1 MSETIYICEKFNHF
15 AIERGLNLLQYI
27 KITMLTLLAKE
38 KRKMK
43 ISGASYFFENYA
55 KKLDIISRSGSRP
68 QFLESKVLH
77 YDEDRKNKL
86 NTSWLTFCP
95 VGEVN
100 VLSRLQGCIHIEPCF
115 PNEQDFLGHDWSCI
129 IIIKRYTADLSW
141 HVFEYVNIYWKRL
154 LYTEFSW
161 KDENGKKGT

>member
-1 MSETIYICEKFNHF
+1 
-15 AIERGLNLLQYI
+15 
-27 KITMLTLLAKE
+27 
-38 KRKMK
+38 MK

-55 KKLDIISRSGSRP
+55 KKLDIISRSRSP
-68 QFLESKVLH
+68 KSSSEFLESKVLY

-100 VLSRLQGCIHIEPCF
+100 VLSRRQGCIIIELCF

-141 HVFEYVNIYWKRL
+141 HVFEYGNILWKRL

>member
-1 MSETIYICEKFNHF
+1 
-15 AIERGLNLLQYI
+15 
-27 KITMLTLLAKE
+27 
-38 KRKMK
+38 MK
-43 ISGASYFFENYA
+43 ISGASYFFENYT
-55 KKLDIISRSGSRP
+55 KKLDIIFSSRSPP
-68 QFLESKVLH
+68 QFLESKVLY

-100 VLSRLQGCIHIEPCF
+100 VLSRRQDCIHFELCF
-115 PNEQDFLGHDWSCI
+115 PNEQDFLGHDWSGI
-129 IIIKRYTADLSW
+129 IIIIRNTADLSW
-141 HVFEYVNIYWKRL
+141 HVFEYVNIFWKRL